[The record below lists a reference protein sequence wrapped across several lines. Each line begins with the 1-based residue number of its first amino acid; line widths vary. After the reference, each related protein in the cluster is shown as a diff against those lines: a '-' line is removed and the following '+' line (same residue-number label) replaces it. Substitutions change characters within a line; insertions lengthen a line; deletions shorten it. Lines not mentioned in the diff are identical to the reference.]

1 MGYRVMLP
9 HPQASPSSGGHRFAS
24 YRRTLLILCFSMVLG
39 SQAVDFKERFELYVE
54 IRVMLGG
61 CFGRWHVSC
70 YRRGGTAKLMQTP
83 PAAVAIFIFRRQKIK
98 GARTALDNN
107 NPYLKYIHFTVA
119 PTLSAIHTSSRH
131 YGYHRRVVTYI
142 CARSSSFDE

>member
-1 MGYRVMLP
+1 MIRE
-9 HPQASPSSGGHRFAS
+9 
-24 YRRTLLILCFSMVLG
+24 
-39 SQAVDFKERFELYVE
+39 SQEVDFNERFELYVE

-98 GARTALDNN
+98 GARVPFDNN
-107 NPYLKYIHFTVA
+107 PVLEI
-119 PTLSAIHTSSRH
+119 P
-131 YGYHRRVVTYI
+131 
-142 CARSSSFDE
+142 